1 MNYYGAK
8 ELAAAFRTVRK
19 NTITIAEEIG
29 EENYGFRPAPNTR
42 TVAETLIHI
51 AIIPRVQH
59 QVHAVDHLFE
69 LGKFNFMEFFG
80 ALLVLEKKPH
90 TKAHVLALLNEE
102 GERFAGWLD
111 TLNDE
116 FLGEL
121 LTMPPNM
128 GVEKKSRF
136 EMLLGPKEHEMHH
149 RGQLMLVERLL
160 GITPHLTRQME
171 ARLAAMQAAK
181 A

>member
-19 NTITIAEEIG
+19 NTIQIAEDIP
-29 EENYGFRPAPNTR
+29 EEHYGFHAAPGAR
-42 TVAETLIHI
+42 TVGQMLVHV
-51 AIIPRVQH
+51 AISPRFAH
-59 QVHAVDHLFE
+59 QIHAVEHLSD
-69 LGKFNFMEFFG
+69 LSKFDFMDFFG
-80 ALLVLEKKPH
+80 TLLVIEQKPH
-90 TKAHVLALLNEE
+90 TKEHVLALLQEE

-111 TLNDE
+111 TLDDE
-116 FLGEL
+116 FLAEPVSG
-121 LTMPPNM
+121 PM
-128 GVEKKSRF
+128 GPSKSRF

-149 RGQLMLVERLL
+149 RAQLMLIERML

-171 ARLAAMQAAK
+171 ERIAAMQAAK